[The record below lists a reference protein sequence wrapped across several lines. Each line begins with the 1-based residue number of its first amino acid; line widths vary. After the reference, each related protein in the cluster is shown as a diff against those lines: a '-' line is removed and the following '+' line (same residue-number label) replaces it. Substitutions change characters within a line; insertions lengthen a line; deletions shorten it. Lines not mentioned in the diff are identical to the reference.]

1 MIDNFDTDADRSGP
15 RTQCSTRRDF
25 LNKLLIATPLAATL
39 SGVLSSLRRET
50 SLLAEAAELVKE
62 AITIDL
68 HCHPNQPGTANFPA
82 VDPNLSANMKTGG
95 VDAGLFAV
103 RGDLGTIRRE
113 PSGRYFEYR
122 KAASGELFKK
132 SQEQLDQIEIAS
144 KAGELLIARSP
155 AEIIEAKKRGAP
167 CALCAIEGSD
177 PLEGD
182 PARAQFFYDRGVRI
196 LQLVHYRINELG
208 DIQTE
213 KPRHNG
219 LTSFGREVV
228 KEMNRLGM
236 VIDTAHGSA
245 ETVNGVITES
255 RHPVIFSHTGV
266 KALRNV
272 SRHIDDATIQTIAK
286 KDGIIGVWPLR
297 RRGDTLETFLRDI
310 DYIKNLA
317 GADHVGIGTDLY
329 GLRSDTFIPTHKEFA
344 IIPAALL
351 KRGYAETEVEK
362 IIGANFMR
370 LFRQIAQDR

>member
-1 MIDNFDTDADRSGP
+1 
-15 RTQCSTRRDF
+15 
-25 LNKLLIATPLAATL
+25 
-39 SGVLSSLRRET
+39 
-50 SLLAEAAELVKE
+50 
-62 AITIDL
+62 
-68 HCHPNQPGTANFPA
+68 
-82 VDPNLSANMKTGG
+82 
-95 VDAGLFAV
+95 
-103 RGDLGTIRRE
+103 
-113 PSGRYFEYR
+113 
-122 KAASGELFKK
+122 
-132 SQEQLDQIEIAS
+132 
-144 KAGELLIARSP
+144 
-155 AEIIEAKKRGAP
+155 
-167 CALCAIEGSD
+167 
-177 PLEGD
+177 
-182 PARAQFFYDRGVRI
+182 
-196 LQLVHYRINELG
+196 
-208 DIQTE
+208 
-213 KPRHNG
+213 
-219 LTSFGREVV
+219 
-228 KEMNRLGM
+228 M